1 LNLEESYD
9 VQEIKD
15 PTESLKQAFRRH
27 ASGVCVITLNDAS
40 GGPVGFTATS
50 VTSLGSQP
58 ALATFNVARG
68 ASSWPALSKA
78 EFVTIQM
85 LNQGSL
91 ELAKKMSQ
99 DHTKRFLDDDWF
111 SEPNTMLPIF
121 NQVNAVL
128 ICKVRERHEVE
139 LNAVIVVEIVSGLLA
154 EELPSLLYHHRGYVV
169 PGERLS

>member
-1 LNLEESYD
+1 M
-9 VQEIKD
+9 QEIND

-40 GGPVGFTATS
+40 GSPVGFTATS

-68 ASSWPALSKA
+68 ASSWPALSAA
-78 EFVTIQM
+78 EYVSIQM
-85 LNQGSL
+85 LNEGSL

-99 DHTKRFLDDDWF
+99 DHTKRFLDEDWF
-111 SEPNTMLPIF
+111 IEQNTKLPIF

-139 LNAVIVVEIVSGLLA
+139 ANAVIVVEIVSGLLA

-169 PGERLS
+169 PGNRLS

>member
-1 LNLEESYD
+1 M
-9 VQEIKD
+9 QEIID

-27 ASGVCVITLNDAS
+27 ASGVCVITLNDAAGS
-40 GGPVGFTATS
+40 PVGFTATS
-50 VTSLGSQP
+50 VTSLGSEP

-68 ASSWPALSKA
+68 ASSWAALSSA
-78 EFVTIQM
+78 EFVAIQM
-85 LNQGSL
+85 LNEGSL

-111 SEPNTMLPIF
+111 VEPTTKLPIF

-139 LNAVIVVEIVSGLLA
+139 ANAVIVVEIISGLLS